1 MLIQPS
7 KAWIANCDDSAHYA
21 AWIWDLPKISLHR
34 FNVARS
40 CEPRH
45 LFKQCVRMIL
55 IYSNHSRPA
64 NFIHSNF
71 KQKMNLTL
79 QTLRHSDTPISD
91 LPHTCAAASAVILG
105 GATFTASAAVA
116 ASAAFTA
123 AAACTAWEVCIA
135 ALAVA
140 LAASAAAASSAL
152 CSFTCI
158 SWPLS
163 FLAIFHCYNLC
174 TQQNTFCS

>member
-1 MLIQPS
+1 MKLLVADTSATGDLIQPRLS
-7 KAWIANCDDSAHYA
+7 PCKAWIANCNDSAHYA
-21 AWIWDLPKISLHR
+21 AWIWGLAKISLHR

-45 LFKQCVRMIL
+45 LFQAMIL
-55 IYSNHSRPA
+55 NIPGLQISSIPSSNRKWTLKEH
-64 NFIHSNF
+64 
-71 KQKMNLTL
+71 L
-79 QTLRHSDTPISD
+79 QTLRHSDTPIS
-91 LPHTCAAASAVILG
+91 HTCAAASAVILG

-140 LAASAAAASSAL
+140 LAASAVAASSEWKAD
-152 CSFTCI
+152 
-158 SWPLS
+158 
-163 FLAIFHCYNLC
+163 
-174 TQQNTFCS
+174 